1 MSGAVNDRYSRHL
14 KQVLNLAAESSGS
27 KTPADLTVFALLHAI
42 TKVTDGEA
50 AQALSSISVDIEVLR
65 NEVEGLIK
73 SVASAPAGKTV
84 LERAEKEA
92 GLHHDREVGSEHL
105 LLALTEENLGEFG
118 HLLAKHGIT
127 WASVNRA
134 VNDGKRWRKEHPTST
149 PVTQAQAR
157 DEEFATITLMST
169 KANAN
174 KPVEVSAPAEA
185 PIPLAEPLPRTK
197 HIAPPLAA
205 PAAPPAATAP
215 QPPATPPAPPMA
227 PAPAPISNMVSN
239 KAAEP
244 VGAYPHARRV
254 GNLLFL
260 AGIGP
265 RKRGQK
271 VIPGVT
277 LDMHGEVVAHDI
289 EAQVRS
295 CFENVR
301 TILEEFGS
309 SWDRIVDVTVFL
321 TDMKGDF
328 ATFNRLWGDYFQSNQ
343 PTRTTVEV
351 NALPTPIAFE
361 VKVIA
366 TV

>member
-1 MSGAVNDRYSRHL
+1 MNDRYSRHL
-14 KQVLNLAAESSGS
+14 KQVLNLAAESTGS
-27 KTPADLTVFALLHAI
+27 KTPADLTVYALLHAI
-42 TKVTDGEA
+42 TKVSEGEA
-50 AQALSSISVDIEVLR
+50 AQALAGISVDVEVLR
-65 NEVEGLIK
+65 NEVEGLIQ
-73 SVASAPAGKTV
+73 SVEAVPAGKTV

-105 LLALTEENLGEFG
+105 LLALTEENMGEFG

-127 WASVNRA
+127 WAAVNRA
-134 VNDGKRWRKEHPTST
+134 VTDGKRWRKDNPTQT
-149 PVTQAQAR
+149 PVTAAQAK

-169 KANAN
+169 RANAN
-174 KPVEVSAPAEA
+174 KPVEVSTPH
-185 PIPLAEPLPRTK
+185 EPVP
-197 HIAPPLAA
+197 A
-205 PAAPPAATAP
+205 PAAPATPTPRTPAAAP
-215 QPPATPPAPPMA
+215 RAPTLPPPPAAVSTPPTPPTPSQT
-227 PAPAPISNMVSN
+227 PAPAPVVPSPLISH

-271 VIPGVT
+271 IIPGVT

-328 ATFNRLWGDYFQSNQ
+328 ATFNRLWSDYFQSNQ

-351 NALPTPIAFE
+351 NGLPTPIAFE